1 MYVLREL
8 DILTTYSCLKASE
21 DSQIVTRVHQV
32 PITLAGLEMGDTTST
47 IDCIQ
52 KIITKVF
59 SQLNSLSALNF
70 CIYITSDK
78 ISRLDT
84 VNPFFRKP
92 CSNHYGNVTSP
103 TFKSIQLS

>member
-8 DILTTYSCLKASE
+8 DILTTYSCIKASE

-70 CIYITSDK
+70 WFTLLRIKLAD
-78 ISRLDT
+78 
-84 VNPFFRKP
+84 
-92 CSNHYGNVTSP
+92 
-103 TFKSIQLS
+103 SIQ